1 MIEAFII
8 DATQARQRREAKSAR
23 PALRLPLPNPEE
35 PRQEHEPE
43 SSIQI
48 PAPSTPS
55 TQDLPC

>member
-23 PALRLPLPNPEE
+23 PALQLPLPNPEE
-35 PRQEHEPE
+35 PRQEPE
-43 SSIQI
+43 SSVQI